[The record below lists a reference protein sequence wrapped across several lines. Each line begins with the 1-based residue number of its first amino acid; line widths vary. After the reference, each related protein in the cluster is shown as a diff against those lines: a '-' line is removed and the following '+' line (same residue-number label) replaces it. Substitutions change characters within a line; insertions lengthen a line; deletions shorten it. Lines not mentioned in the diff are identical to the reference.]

1 MKDDNL
7 FIVFTKFSDL
17 HILIEGDKMNFRNDV
32 SGEIISFEQALE
44 LIKNSIQDE
53 KEDELFYDSFIKQ
66 APTQMDQEII
76 RHIRDEER
84 SHNQI
89 LRQLYFEFTGQ
100 LLPQEQ
106 ITKDNQ
112 VSTNYQSNLEKAF
125 FGEIG
130 AVQKY
135 RKIMSAMPTSVSY
148 GLLMSIMTDELTH
161 VDQFNF
167 LLNR

>member
-1 MKDDNL
+1 
-7 FIVFTKFSDL
+7 
-17 HILIEGDKMNFRNDV
+17 
-32 SGEIISFEQALE
+32 
-44 LIKNSIQDE
+44 
-53 KEDELFYDSFIKQ
+53 
-66 APTQMDQEII
+66 MDQEII

-106 ITKDNQ
+106 ITKDSQ

-161 VDQFNF
+161 ADQFNF